1 MSRCLPALV
10 VHAAGQKYKFQR
22 YKYTSMENLLHKG
35 QITCS
40 HLEVWSSRLSP
51 KPSPLVDLRSPGKA
65 CPATVVVES
74 GGVGGVLP
82 VI

>member
-1 MSRCLPALV
+1 MLQVMVPDRSAPDA
-10 VHAAGQKYKFQR
+10 
-22 YKYTSMENLLHKG
+22 SMRNLQFLHHG

-40 HLEVWSSRLSP
+40 HLEVWSNRLSP